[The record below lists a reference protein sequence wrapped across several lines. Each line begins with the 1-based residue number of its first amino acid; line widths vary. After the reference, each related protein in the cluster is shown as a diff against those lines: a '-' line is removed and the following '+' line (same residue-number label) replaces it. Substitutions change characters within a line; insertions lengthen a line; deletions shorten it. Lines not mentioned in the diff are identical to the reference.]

1 MGRWPDVQCSS
12 CQSPAL
18 DTPDPAQACSERKG
32 DSPCMMPAQER
43 TCMHGGGRCHDGGNS
58 GTRLERRSVVD
69 SEHAVA
75 CIIAQRRWSIVSCA
89 IPDSVGERPGS
100 REKTM
105 PLTDRTLYCRD

>member
-43 TCMHGGGRCHDGGNS
+43 TCMHGGGRCHDGGDS
-58 GTRLERRSVVD
+58 GTRFERRSVVY
-69 SEHAVA
+69 SAYAVA
-75 CIIAQRRWSIVSCA
+75 CSVAQSRWSIVSCA
-89 IPDSVGERPGS
+89 IP
-100 REKTM
+100 EKWV
-105 PLTDRTLYCRD
+105 RDPEVEKKRCH